1 MKRNTLAGVGA
12 CLALTAVAVTGC
24 AYPGDAPTT
33 EPAPTVTVTVPPD
46 APAEA
51 DSSADAETSPGV
63 TEDDAAVKDDSSV
76 DEVDLAPGDGVQYL
90 HAVQAFSPLLES
102 WVIDQDGGSLS
113 YMRYTC
119 LGRLDDGGTGA
130 IAPYKG
136 DKWQVTWDGDSPLR
150 LTSGATERVS
160 ITDRA
165 LVLGTESAT
174 SSIEIEL
181 EKYLS
186 MCHDAGETIANFVLN

>member
-24 AYPGDAPTT
+24 AYPGDAPSA
-33 EPAPTVTVTVPPD
+33 EPAPTVTVTVAPD
-46 APAEA
+46 SPAE
-51 DSSADAETSPGV
+51 ESPSDDTEPSEGV
-63 TEDDAAVKDDSSV
+63 DEDDAAVDGDSSV
-76 DEVDLAPGDGVQYL
+76 GKVDLAPDEGVQYL

-102 WVIDQDGGSLS
+102 WVVDQDGGSLS

-150 LTSGATERVS
+150 LTSGATERVA

-174 SSIEIEL
+174 ISTEIEL
-181 EKYLS
+181 EKFVG
-186 MCHDAGETIANFVLN
+186 MCQDAGETIASFVLD